1 MFYVLV
7 YRRSER
13 TKSITRHTT
22 CWPRDRLSDFWDTL
36 AAGQGLQGTD
46 LQTRLSHAGKMCMR
60 QTSARE
66 ALFSVRCNPLQIA
79 SGECS
84 WASLAILS
92 RSLHTLDT
100 RTAIR
105 RKTPWKALCSR
116 GTKFLA
122 EETEEVEKC
131 FCRHHTFSTV
141 GTRPGVGTSS
151 PRWHCKEPLV
161 AHTAYHKTRTV
172 PNACSR
178 LFWTSNSLKTKH
190 HNGTRWQAHSMLSLM
205 WTVLDILTYTWL

>member
-1 MFYVLV
+1 
-7 YRRSER
+7 
-13 TKSITRHTT
+13 
-22 CWPRDRLSDFWDTL
+22 
-36 AAGQGLQGTD
+36 
-46 LQTRLSHAGKMCMR
+46 MCMG
-60 QTSARE
+60 QTVSTWERYQSTALYLCCKAMRILSLVRKQDLPSKTYKHRVERAARE

-105 RKTPWKALCSR
+105 RTTPWKALCSR

-122 EETEEVEKC
+122 EETENVEKC

-178 LFWTSNSLKTKH
+178 LFRTSNSLKTKH